1 MLELR
6 FTSGPRAGQRV
17 RLRSKTLIGREGV
30 DVNLEDREVSRKH
43 AVILPTDDGFLIED
57 AGSLNGTWVN
67 GVAVRSPTT
76 LSHGDVIEIGQSK
89 VEVVMERPVR
99 VAAPPPDA
107 GEAGVF
113 GRYELGDVIR
123 RDGMFTTH
131 KAYQESLDRY
141 VAVKILNDPGDPE
154 FRARFQREARILA
167 RLQHPNIL
175 PIYEQ
180 GEADDVPYLVVQY
193 LDNETSLED
202 MVGEPAEPARAMR
215 LISQVL
221 AALDHAHR
229 QGVVHRNVKPGNI
242 LLPLPTWPMLA
253 GFEIAKLMED
263 PSRERLTREGMV
275 VGTPAYMAPE
285 QAFGMPADQRSDL
298 YSVGIVLFELL
309 TGRVPFVRDSVQ
321 AMLNAQA
328 YESPPS
334 ALTLNPSLPS
344 DVEDVLQIALTK
356 DKEHRYQNAADMV
369 AALDQIISL
378 VEGSRREDPVVKL
391 YEEGVDAFRRGR
403 WERAAERLERLLA
416 IDPSNEDAE
425 SMLEAARREVR
436 AGGHRRR

>member
-6 FTSGPRAGQRV
+6 FTSGPRSGQRV

-30 DVNLEDREVSRKH
+30 DLNLDDREVSRKH
-43 AVILPTDDGFLIED
+43 AVIRPTDDGFLIED
-57 AGSLNGTWVN
+57 IGSLNGTSVN

-76 LSHGDVIEIGQSK
+76 LSHGDVIEIGESK
-89 VEVVMERPVR
+89 FEVNIERPPTIP
-99 VAAPPPDA
+99 APPA
-107 GEAGVF
+107 VGEAGVL
-113 GRYELGDVIR
+113 GHYELGDVIR

-141 VAVKILNDPGDPE
+141 VAVKLLNDPGDSE

-180 GEADDVPYLVVQY
+180 GEADGVPYLVVQY
-193 LDNETSLED
+193 LDNETTLED
-202 MVGEPAEPARAMR
+202 MVGERSEPARAMR
-215 LISQVL
+215 LVAQVL
-221 AALDHAHR
+221 AALGHAHR
-229 QGVVHRNVKPGNI
+229 QGVIHRNIKPANV

-253 GFEIAKLMED
+253 GFEIAKLMDD

-285 QAFGMPADQRSDL
+285 QAFGMPADERSDL

-309 TGRVPFVRDSVQ
+309 TGSVPFKRDSVE
-321 AMLNAQA
+321 AMLSAQA
-328 YESPPS
+328 YEAPPPARS
-334 ALTLNPSLPS
+334 LNASLPAE
-344 DVEDVLQIALTK
+344 VEMMLQTALMK
-356 DKEHRYQNAADMV
+356 DKENRYESATDMI
-369 AALDQIISL
+369 AALEQLISI
-378 VEGSRREDPVVKL
+378 VEASRREDPVVKL
-391 YEEGVDAFRRGR
+391 YEEGVDAFKRGR
-403 WERAAERLERLLA
+403 WERAAERLERLLT

-425 SMLEAARREVR
+425 SLLEAARREVR
-436 AGGHRRR
+436 AGHRRR